1 MATATCVTQY
11 VPNCCAEWQQFPPQH
26 FGQYLINAVSHQ
38 FASFKKEICLNIGP
52 DVAQLNSLKED
63 IVSDIHVHFN
73 DILRLSLHSL
83 KKEVHN
89 EFTNTLDSYRK
100 ELDKKINL
108 LFGSTLSDHAETI
121 MLTNKVDYMPSLM
134 DLILKEHEESFT
146 KTLCDSLKPI
156 FGQLTDVY
164 KDFCGSQRKTLKTI
178 SAEMISLAK
187 QFESNI
193 VTSYKDATSRL
204 KDLSEGL
211 DPLQYKIE
219 SSLSTASE
227 LSKQFD
233 SFSEEIRHDVGENF
247 GTFSKQLS
255 TVEKAIH
262 DIESFNKEIRR
273 DIDEKF
279 SQFSEQLSSV
289 EKEVNENITACG
301 SLDKKLNNRLSGHFS
316 FFEKEMNKC
325 SDRLNGLSEWSTK
338 LNDGLTD
345 QFSSFEKEMTQ
356 LNDRFDSMSQ
366 KFELLQK
373 DINDFK
379 HEFTSGTNE
388 IDSVFNAA
396 KTDICAET
404 SDLKSEF
411 ASCAI
416 QLNSIFDSAKHD
428 IKHGTADLKNE
439 LAFRTGDIKQAFAN
453 HNPSNKEIINVT
465 MRDAVTQIP
474 ICVPD
479 SGDEMQMSSDVNT
492 SVDDLTSDVSMV
504 AADARTSGMVQTSSD
519 INVTSNDY
527 ATSSSNDVFCTS
539 DDHAR
544 HCDNIA
550 QLPAGYTSFND
561 VISPSI
567 DVCQTSL
574 SDASLPDDSQ
584 RSLVCTV
591 ASSPDCA
598 ESSFDDTFSPID
610 YTETSSADNGFS
622 TDSAGAM
629 SADRPCAIERP
640 GYSIASNNR
649 TKRKSKRRNANNKAK
664 DLRKSSYCAR
674 GRRVFDKDSF
684 WNDRR
689 NNAVQ
694 NTVPH
699 DSLQNP
705 HDSITET
712 PMHNDFDSGETKQT
726 TVPENGS
733 RRVPDDCQN
742 RADTN
747 VNPQNAAPQDS
758 DRSTHSNGFNSSFDY
773 DIAWMP
779 IAIPRYWIP
788 PPYMVPF
795 YMPPFWPW
803 YGPISNSV
811 PAPNAGS

>member
-1 MATATCVTQY
+1 M
-11 VPNCCAEWQQFPPQH
+11 
-26 FGQYLINAVSHQ
+26 
-38 FASFKKEICLNIGP
+38 
-52 DVAQLNSLKED
+52 
-63 IVSDIHVHFN
+63 
-73 DILRLSLHSL
+73 
-83 KKEVHN
+83 
-89 EFTNTLDSYRK
+89 
-100 ELDKKINL
+100 
-108 LFGSTLSDHAETI
+108 
-121 MLTNKVDYMPSLM
+121 
-134 DLILKEHEESFT
+134 
-146 KTLCDSLKPI
+146 
-156 FGQLTDVY
+156 
-164 KDFCGSQRKTLKTI
+164 
-178 SAEMISLAK
+178 
-187 QFESNI
+187 
-193 VTSYKDATSRL
+193 
-204 KDLSEGL
+204 
-211 DPLQYKIE
+211 
-219 SSLSTASE
+219 
-227 LSKQFD
+227 QFD

-262 DIESFNKEIRR
+262 DIESFNKVIRR

-279 SQFSEQLSSV
+279 SQFSEQLSTV

-301 SLDKKLNNRLSGHFS
+301 SLDKKLNDRLSGHFS

-325 SDRLNGLSEWSTK
+325 SDRLNGLSELSTK

-356 LNDRFDSMSQ
+356 LQDRFDSMSQ

-373 DINDFK
+373 YINDFK
-379 HEFTSGTNE
+379 HEFT
-388 IDSVFNAA
+388 
-396 KTDICAET
+396 
-404 SDLKSEF
+404 
-411 ASCAI
+411 
-416 QLNSIFDSAKHD
+416 
-428 IKHGTADLKNE
+428 
-439 LAFRTGDIKQAFAN
+439 
-453 HNPSNKEIINVT
+453 
-465 MRDAVTQIP
+465 
-474 ICVPD
+474 
-479 SGDEMQMSSDVNT
+479 
-492 SVDDLTSDVSMV
+492 

-567 DVCQTSL
+567 DVCQTIKL

-598 ESSFDDTFSPID
+598 ESSFDDAFSPID

-664 DLRKSSYCAR
+664 ALRKSSYCAR
-674 GRRVFDKDSF
+674 GRRDFDKVSF

-705 HDSITET
+705 HDSITQT

-758 DRSTHSNGFNSSFDY
+758 DKSTHSNGFNSSFAY